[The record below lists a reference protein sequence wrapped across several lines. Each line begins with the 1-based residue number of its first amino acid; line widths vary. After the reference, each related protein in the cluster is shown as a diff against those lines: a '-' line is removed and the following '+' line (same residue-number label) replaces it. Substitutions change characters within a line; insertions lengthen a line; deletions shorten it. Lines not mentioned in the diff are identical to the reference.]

1 MKQSMARESEI
12 TAAAERACKRLGLTP
27 CERYLEVVVKFVH
40 DRDVFKL
47 SHYQLEAGKSL
58 CYECLPWMFD
68 QLRGAREQTRSTVMI
83 VTLLIFLMKDRVEA
97 AGTAKNLS
105 SHNQ

>member
-12 TAAAERACKRLGLTP
+12 TAAAERACKWLGLTL
-27 CERYLEVVVKFVH
+27 RDRQLEVVVKFVH
-40 DRDVFKL
+40 DHDVFKL

-58 CYECLPWMFD
+58 CYECHPWTFD
-68 QLRGAREQTRSTVMI
+68 QLKGAREQVRSTVMI
-83 VTLLIFLMKDRVEA
+83 VALLIFLMKDRVEA